1 MTTHLIPAKDLLN
14 LVKSLAAHAADG
26 SMGSV
31 ISNICVEAHDDGIT
45 FTATDGYRLF
55 RTLAPTR
62 AGNYPN
68 VRQVLDAHAWGADVT
83 VPHAALVQALKAM
96 KTTGDHRIRL
106 TSVGGVLWIATDDD
120 LKQDSDP
127 TAPVGTP
134 VRTVTE
140 TGEFVPMRLNRKY
153 LLDAVTAVGPDKTV
167 AGCVRL
173 VQTETCDTPLHVTG
187 GLHSTTTIIMP
198 VRY

>member
-1 MTTHLIPAKDLLN
+1 MTTYLIPAKDLLN

-26 SMGSV
+26 STASV
-31 ISNICVEAHDDGIT
+31 ISNICVEAGDDGIT
-45 FTATDGYRLF
+45 LTATDGYRLF
-55 RTLAPTR
+55 RTPAPTR
-62 AGNYPN
+62 AGSYPN
-68 VRQVLDAHAWGADVT
+68 VRQVIDTHFPGAEVA

-96 KTTGDHRIRL
+96 KTTGDHRLRL

-120 LKQDSDP
+120 LEQDPDP

-140 TGEFVPMRLNRKY
+140 TGEFKPMRLNRKY
-153 LLDAVTAVGPDKTV
+153 LLDAVNAVGPDKTV
-167 AGCVRL
+167 AGSVRL
-173 VQTETCDTPLHVTG
+173 VQTETCDTPLHVIG